1 MLIDKMADELREFT
15 SLNKLYFRE
24 LDYRKKE
31 YIDFLKNNQDLQEV
45 TVGNYENQMY
55 KIRAFE
61 KTIDEDR
68 TIEYFTIDE
77 ISRLLESM
85 TFSSESSA
93 MAYKNRV
100 IDYLKFCTEHYG
112 TQKDITL
119 LDQLS
124 QKDYIQGLV
133 NKRMKYQ
140 KYISEGS
147 LYEAVQDLVNPQDI
161 LISLLIYEGVKG
173 TNHADLIN
181 IKKEQYD
188 KENKIL
194 EYIEQDT
201 GKTKQ
206 LRCNEFLADAIE
218 RTMVSDIYYF
228 KNGKGTGPHDMT
240 DIVQSS
246 PYLIAPTAQLNAR
259 MNNYSGK
266 QVYGQT
272 IQSRVL
278 KVFKQF
284 LNINGQ
290 NINVQS
296 LYHSGI
302 VNRMV
307 KLTEEEYCGNK
318 LRKIDFAK
326 YIEQNEK
333 LGFQTGYRLYNIYE
347 NMYDLFKNDI
357 IYIDE

>member
-1 MLIDKMADELREFT
+1 MSEKIRDFT

-24 LDYRKKE
+24 LDERKKE
-31 YIDFLKNNQDLQEV
+31 YINFLKNEQDLQDI
-45 TVGNYENQMY
+45 TVDNYTNQIY

-61 KTIDEDR
+61 ETIDRDR
-68 TIEYFTIDE
+68 TIEYFTLDE
-77 ISRLLESM
+77 ISKLLENM

-93 MAYKNRV
+93 IAYKNR
-100 IDYLKFCTEHYG
+100 ILDYLKFCTEHYG
-112 TQKDITL
+112 IQKDIGL
-119 LDQLS
+119 LNTIS
-124 QKDYIQGLV
+124 QKEFIQGLV
-133 NKRMKYQ
+133 NKRLKYL
-140 KYISEGS
+140 KYVTEGT
-147 LYEAVQDLVNPQDI
+147 LYEAVQDLVNSQDR
-161 LISLLIYEGVKG
+161 LMALLIYEGVKG

-206 LRCNEFLADAIE
+206 LRCNEFLSDEIE
-218 RTMVSDIYYF
+218 KTILSDTYYF
-228 KNGKGTGPHDMT
+228 KNGKGTGRHDMT
-240 DIVQSS
+240 DIVES

-259 MNNYSGK
+259 MNNYSGQ

-272 IQSRVL
+272 IQSRIL
-278 KVFKQF
+278 KIFKHF
-284 LNINGQ
+284 LDINGQ
-290 NINVQS
+290 HITVQS

-307 KLTEEEYCGNK
+307 KLTEEKYAGQK
-318 LRKIDFAK
+318 LKKVDFVK

-333 LGFQTGYRLYNIYE
+333 LKLQAGYRLYDIYE
-347 NMYDLFKNDI
+347 NLYNLFKNDI
-357 IYIDE
+357 ISF

>member
-1 MLIDKMADELREFT
+1 MSEKIRDFT

-24 LDYRKKE
+24 LDERKKE
-31 YIDFLKNNQDLQEV
+31 YINFLKNEQDLQDI
-45 TVGNYENQMY
+45 TVDNYTNQIY

-61 KTIDEDR
+61 ETIDRDR
-68 TIEYFTIDE
+68 TIEYFTLDE
-77 ISRLLESM
+77 ISKLLENM

-93 MAYKNRV
+93 IAYKNR
-100 IDYLKFCTEHYG
+100 ILDYLKFCTEHYG
-112 TQKDITL
+112 IQKDIGL
-119 LDQLS
+119 LNTIS
-124 QKDYIQGLV
+124 QKEFIQGLV
-133 NKRMKYQ
+133 NKRLKYL
-140 KYISEGS
+140 KYVTEGT
-147 LYEAVQDLVNPQDI
+147 LYEAVQDLVNPQDR
-161 LISLLIYEGVKG
+161 LMALLIYEGVKG

-206 LRCNEFLADAIE
+206 LRCNEFLSDEIE
-218 RTMVSDIYYF
+218 KTILSDTYYF
-228 KNGKGTGPHDMT
+228 KNGKGTGRHDMT
-240 DIVQSS
+240 DIVES

-259 MNNYSGK
+259 MNNYSGQ

-272 IQSRVL
+272 IQSRIL
-278 KVFKQF
+278 KIFKHF
-284 LNINGQ
+284 LDINGQ
-290 NINVQS
+290 HITVQS

-307 KLTEEEYCGNK
+307 KLTEEKYAGQK
-318 LRKIDFAK
+318 LKKVDFVK

-333 LGFQTGYRLYNIYE
+333 LKLQAGYRLYDIYE
-347 NMYDLFKNDI
+347 NLYNLFKNDI
-357 IYIDE
+357 ISF

>member
-1 MLIDKMADELREFT
+1 MSDRTRDFS
-15 SLNKLYFRE
+15 SLNKRYYRE
-24 LDYRKKE
+24 LDDRKKD
-31 YIDFLKNNQDLQEV
+31 YIRFLKEEQDLEDV
-45 TVGNYENQMY
+45 TINNYKNQMY

-61 KTIDEDR
+61 EIIDKER
-68 TIEYFTIDE
+68 TIEYFSLDE
-77 ISRLLESM
+77 ISSLLEAM
-85 TFSSESSA
+85 TFSSEESA
-93 MAYKNRV
+93 MAYKNR
-100 IDYLKFCTEHYG
+100 ILEYLTFCSIKYG
-112 TQKDITL
+112 VQKDMALFNTI
-119 LDQLS
+119 S
-124 QKDYIQGLV
+124 QKEYIQSLV
-133 NKRMKYQ
+133 NKRLKYL

-147 LYEAVQDLVNPQDI
+147 LYEALEILVNPQDI

-173 TNHADLIN
+173 TNHADLIA

-206 LRCNEFLADAIE
+206 LKCNEFLADTIE
-218 RTMVSDIYYF
+218 KTMLADTYYF
-228 KNGKGTGPHDMT
+228 KNGKGTGLHDMT
-240 DIVQSS
+240 DIVDS

-259 MNNYSGK
+259 MNNYSGQ

-272 IQSRVL
+272 IQSRIL
-278 KVFKQF
+278 KIFKEF
-284 LNINGQ
+284 LDINGQ
-290 NINVQS
+290 NITVQS

-307 KLTEEEYCGNK
+307 KLTEEKYDGNK

-357 IYIDE
+357 ISFQ